1 MLVTGTFKKFFDIL
15 YSYILTSAFY
25 KILAPNE
32 IILFAYYVISQ
43 NELLGADIDDI
54 RLSSE
59 DGGLQR
65 TPHKRRLF
73 HYQSPSR
80 EPQDHGYSLSPVSR
94 KSQKLLT
101 SPKKSLRKI
110 PRLPYKVLDA
120 PELQDDFYLNL
131 VDGSYSNV
139 LTVGLSASVY
149 LWSACTSQV
158 SLTISLETCFKFFLI
173 CSHHW

>member
-1 MLVTGTFKKFFDIL
+1 MVQVHLVKKKAVIGLYPQETERNGKTRFPWPPRPRVKMEMKGVNNTPTDVCYRCVIRTNWYVLHKLHLHSDLMIFDRVTCKYTRDTLPVSHIL
-15 YSYILTSAFY
+15 LLPTNF
-25 KILAPNE
+25 P
-32 IILFAYYVISQ
+32 Q

-94 KSQKLLT
+94 
-101 SPKKSLRKI
+101 
-110 PRLPYKVLDA
+110 Y
-120 PELQDDFYLNL
+120 
-131 VDGSYSNV
+131 
-139 LTVGLSASVY
+139 
-149 LWSACTSQV
+149 
-158 SLTISLETCFKFFLI
+158 
-173 CSHHW
+173 CS